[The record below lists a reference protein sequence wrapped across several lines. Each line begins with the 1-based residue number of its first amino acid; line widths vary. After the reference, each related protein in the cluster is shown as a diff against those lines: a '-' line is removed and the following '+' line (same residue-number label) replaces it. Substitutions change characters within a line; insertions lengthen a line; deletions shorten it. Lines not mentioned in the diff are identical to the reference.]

1 MVSFGLTAQTAALYS
16 AAAAVTSVI
25 ICCVTK
31 GLAPSCISTISVS
44 VHLSPS
50 YTESCL
56 CAPPA
61 TVLCSMPFRT
71 SSHRSIYA
79 MSATTI
85 ILSITGQEANIPA
98 VFRSM
103 TSPPVFIYC
112 LGRRPPI
119 RLPLPAAAIITVTVL
134 SLYIICPV
142 VFLVLQISYGLPKSA
157 AHLLQLLLCSCL
169 YVCSLPQLLS

>member
-25 ICCVTK
+25 ICCVTN

-50 YTESCL
+50 YTESCR

-61 TVLCSMPFRT
+61 AVLCSMPLRT
-71 SSHRSIYA
+71 SSHKSVYA
-79 MSATTI
+79 LSATTI
-85 ILSITGQEANIPA
+85 ISSIISQEANTET

-142 VFLVLQISYGLPKSA
+142 VFLVLQISCGLPKSA
-157 AHLLQLLLCSCL
+157 VRLLQLPSYSCL

>member
-1 MVSFGLTAQTAALYS
+1 MSFGLTAQTAALYS

-50 YTESCL
+50 YTESCR
-56 CAPPA
+56 CCPPA
-61 TVLCSMPFRT
+61 AVLCSMPFKT

-79 MSATTI
+79 LSATTI
-85 ILSITGQEANIPA
+85 ISSITGQEANTSA

-142 VFLVLQISYGLPKSA
+142 VFWVLQISCGQPTSA
-157 AHLLQLLLCSCL
+157 AHLSQLLSYSCL
-169 YVCSLPQLLS
+169 YVCSLPRQLS